1 MILEYKVYRVPYL
14 ALPPKIKN
22 LRGYLPIM
30 ITLQKPGVTFR
41 TPGIAIVYILLEDR
55 GAWCFETPPPPKKM
69 YQIRGCCTIDFHW
82 YLGGGKLAFSKQSKN
97 VASVAHHSTKQVRLQ
112 RLLEVTTPATP
123 VAACCRWYTSSK
135 PR

>member
-55 GAWCFETPPPPKKM
+55 GAWCFETPPPPPPKKKC
-69 YQIRGCCTIDFHW
+69 IKSGV
-82 YLGGGKLAFSKQSKN
+82 
-97 VASVAHHSTKQVRLQ
+97 VALSTSTGTWVGVSWFLVNKV
-112 RLLEVTTPATP
+112 
-123 VAACCRWYTSSK
+123 K
-135 PR
+135 M